1 MSDLTSTAIARA
13 RAIAALEIIER
24 DYVRGS
30 AAALLVRG
38 QIDALQVQSNRDR
51 IADGL
56 SVGVRMRYASGETGE
71 VCWLDDKWVLAYQDT
86 PCRTPRMYHRA
97 STRPEKTK

>member
-1 MSDLTSTAIARA
+1 MTDLASTAIARA

-38 QIDALQVQSNRDR
+38 QIEALQTQASLDR
-51 IADGL
+51 VEDGL

-97 STRPEKTK
+97 STRPEKRR